1 MRRGFF
7 SLLPVGIAIAVG
19 LIVLVHQFISNIF
32 LDELGSVLIAWS
44 AIIAAFAVLLGLLN
58 VLSVHL
64 RRLIHHDGNVMSS
77 VVILISAFVVFLVVL
92 PSGGASP
99 ASAWVFRYLYQ
110 PLEASFLALLVFFIA
125 SAAYRALRARSWET
139 SLLVIATLV
148 VLIGSAPIANLISP
162 LLPAAKDWVMNV
174 PAVAGVRG
182 ILFGVA
188 LGIIAT
194 GLRLLSGID
203 RPYTE

>member
-19 LIVLVHQFISNIF
+19 LIVLVHQFIANLF

-58 VLSVHL
+58 VLSVHV
-64 RRLIHHDGNVMSS
+64 RHLIHRDGHAMNS
-77 VVILISAFVVFLVVL
+77 VVILITAFVVFLVVL

-99 ASAWVFRYLYQ
+99 ASGWVFRYVYQ

-125 SAAYRALRARSWET
+125 SAAYRALRVRTWET

-162 LLPAAKDWVMNV
+162 LLPASKDWVMNV

-188 LGIIAT
+188 LGVIAT

-203 RPYTE
+203 RPYSE